1 MLFSTCF
8 RHLPNPLSLSLSGVA
23 GSPGIGKDGK
33 DGAPGKDGVNGRPGA
48 SGPRG
53 ATGAPGYCDP
63 SNCIGRPPP
72 LYMMNGG
79 KKSSSFRKGP

>member
-1 MLFSTCF
+1 M
-8 RHLPNPLSLSLSGVA
+8 A

-33 DGAPGKDGVNGRPGA
+33 DGPPGKDGVNGSPGA

-63 SNCIGRPPP
+63 SDCIGRPPP

-79 KKSSSFRKGP
+79 RNPPATGRGREEHKQELRTHSRNTFHL